1 MRLQK
6 IKVLTGTSLSLLF
19 SLLAVYP
26 AIADHSPEHGRG
38 QQMAQMDDNSIRGR
52 IRNIVGNVV
61 TLELP
66 DGSTRSVMIG
76 RADRDRLGLRPGM
89 EIATSMRDGS
99 MTVEVVST
107 GPSGSTSEDNAPLAE
122 TTSTTEEAPNGTTR
136 GRVVQETTIR
146 RTTTTAPVV
155 QQTTEQTVGDV
166 QESVQ
171 QVDQN
176 TDMTNTT
183 QETTQPARPVRA
195 LW

>member
-89 EIATSMRDGS
+89 EIATSMKDGS

-107 GPSGSTSEDNAPLAE
+107 GPSSSTSEDNAPVAE
-122 TTSTTEEAPNGTTR
+122 TTSTTEEAANDTTR
-136 GRVVQETTIR
+136 RRVVEESTIR